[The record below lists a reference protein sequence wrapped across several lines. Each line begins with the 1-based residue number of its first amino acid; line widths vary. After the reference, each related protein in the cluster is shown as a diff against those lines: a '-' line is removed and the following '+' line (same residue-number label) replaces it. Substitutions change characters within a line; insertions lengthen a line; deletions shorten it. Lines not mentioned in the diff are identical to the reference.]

1 MLLETYTGDF
11 LSVTR
16 RDIIEMNRDEL
27 QDFLEARGFA
37 VYDDE
42 STGLLRET
50 ALEDFENEGM

>member
-1 MLLETYTGDF
+1 MPLETYTGDF

>member
-27 QDFLEARGFA
+27 QDFLESRGFA